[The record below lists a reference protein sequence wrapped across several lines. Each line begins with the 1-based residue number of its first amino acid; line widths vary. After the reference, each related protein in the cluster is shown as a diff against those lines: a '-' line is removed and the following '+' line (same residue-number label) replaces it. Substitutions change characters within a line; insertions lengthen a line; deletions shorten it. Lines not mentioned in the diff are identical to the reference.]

1 MLSRVCYLFNFLTAV
16 SVGLVFVFLADVQD
30 RYGLA
35 DWELGFIASSGFV
48 AALVTQLVMS
58 PFADRGL
65 IKPLVIFSV
74 VTATAGTFLFAIG
87 TSSWVL
93 ASSRGLVGVGGGLF
107 TVLARKALLGMDTVN
122 GGSKVGKLM
131 STGVGGFIAGPA
143 IGALLGTISF
153 EAPFVVIGIATIV
166 VGIPA
171 IKLVGSAPI
180 ATSQAQHGDIGR
192 LIRRPRI
199 QIALLVTFVVFGFVG
214 IFDAVVDR
222 YLTDLGASDAGTALV
237 LIAIGAPL
245 LVLPSKA
252 GALAER
258 IGGVRVAVPAV
269 VVAIPSM
276 FAFGMANS
284 VLLLACFGVVQGVIE
299 SFEAMGSQMLI
310 LEVTGAERAAVG
322 GAAIDAVGLTTGAIS
337 ASLAPVIYGEFGP
350 RWLFG
355 GWSGC
360 AVVALVLIAW
370 RATAISEPPATVP
383 VAVSNS

>member
-214 IFDAVVDR
+214 IFDAVVYR

-284 VLLLACFGVVQGVIE
+284 VLLLACFGVVKGVIE

-322 GAAIDAVGLTTGAIS
+322 GAAIDAVGLTTGASS

-350 RWLFG
+350 RWLLG